1 MVFILF
7 GVFLVALFIGVPVA
21 FSLGLASFAY
31 LLAAGIPLDIVPQKM
46 FSGIDSFVLLCIP
59 GFILAGNLMGGGGI
73 TERIVK
79 FSNSLVGH
87 IRGGLALA
95 DVGASMVFAGIS
107 GTAAADAASIGSVMI
122 PAMKK
127 DGYDAEF
134 ASAVTASASTTGP
147 IIPPSLPMI
156 IAGTLTGLSV
166 SKLFIAG
173 AIPGLLIG
181 LGTAAMAYYLAVK
194 RGYPKG
200 ERSSLKQ
207 IVKTFIGAFWAVMML
222 VVVLWGIIGGTFT
235 PTEAAI
241 IAVVYALVVGLFI
254 YKELKWKDLPKIFV
268 ESAVQT
274 ASIMLLVAFANVF
287 AWILS
292 SEQIPQMIADFMLGI
307 TENKYLILL
316 LVNLLL
322 LFVGMFMET
331 IAALIILF
339 PVLLKV
345 ATSVG
350 VDPIHFAI
358 ICVLNLVLGLLTPP
372 VGVCLYITS
381 SIGRI
386 SLAQISKAVMPFLIV
401 NLIILALV
409 TYVPPLTLFLP
420 SLLVK

>member
-1 MVFILF
+1 MVFVLF

-21 FSLGLASFAY
+21 FSLGIASFAY
-31 LLAAGIPLDIVPQKM
+31 LIAAGIPLDIMPQKM
-46 FSGIDSFVLLCIP
+46 FSGLDSFTLLCIP
-59 GFILAGNLMGGGGI
+59 GFILCGNLMGGGGI
-73 TERIVK
+73 TERIVR
-79 FSNSLVGH
+79 FSNAVVGH

-107 GTAAADAASIGSVMI
+107 GTAAADAASIGAVMI

-127 DGYDAEF
+127 DGYDVDF
-134 ASAVTASASTTGP
+134 AAAVTASASTTGP

-166 SKLFIAG
+166 GKLFLAG
-173 AIPGLLIG
+173 AVPGLLLGI
-181 LGTAAMAYYLAVK
+181 GTASLAYYYSVK

-200 ERSSLKQ
+200 ERTP
-207 IVKTFIGAFWAVMML
+207 IMEVVKTFFSAFWAVMMI
-222 VVVLWGIIGGTFT
+222 VVILWGIIGGTFT
-235 PTEAAI
+235 PTEASI
-241 IAVVYALVVGLFI
+241 IAVVYALVVGLFV
-254 YKELKWKDLPKIFV
+254 YKELKFRDLPRIFM
-268 ESAVQT
+268 ESAVST
-274 ASIMLLVAFANVF
+274 ATIMMLVAFANLF
-287 AWILS
+287 AWIMS

-307 TENKYLILL
+307 TTNKYLILL
-316 LVNLLL
+316 LINILL

-339 PVLLKV
+339 PVLLNV

-350 VDPIHFAI
+350 VDPIQFAV

-381 SIGRI
+381 GIARI
-386 SLAQISKAVMPFLIV
+386 SLARISKAVFPFLIV

-409 TYVPPLTLFLP
+409 SYVPAITLTLP
-420 SLLVK
+420 SLLIK

>member
-386 SLAQISKAVMPFLIV
+386 SLVQISKAVMPFLIV